1 MFRLSCAPMTEMMVV
16 STRGTLDESVHHLS
30 AAIVVADGRIVGSA
44 GNPRLVTFWRSAAKP
59 FQLLPLVADGGVER
73 FGLDAAM
80 IAIACGSHN
89 AESIHREVI
98 ARWLAAIGASEA
110 DLACGGHPS
119 LWPAL
124 ADAMVHDEIQP
135 TPIWSNCSG
144 NHAALLASARLHD
157 WGISGYEERSHPV
170 QQRVAETIA
179 TWSGVASESLLWGV
193 DGCTAAAVAL
203 ELRAMATAYV
213 RLAISPD
220 AAASTIRNA
229 MMSEPYLV
237 AGADRLDTVVMQAWP
252 GRIFAKIGADGVY
265 SAALPT
271 LGLGLALK
279 IHDGQMAAAEV
290 ALVGLLEAV
299 IHRFGG
305 SEPWPFEPLGQW
317 REPAIRNTRG
327 TTTGRLEL
335 RGDVTWA

>member
-1 MFRLSCAPMTEMMVV
+1 MV
-16 STRGTLDESVHHLS
+16 STRGPLDESVHHLS
-30 AAIVVADGRIVGSA
+30 AVIVGADGSMLASA
-44 GNPRLVTFWRSAAKP
+44 GNPELVTFWRSAAKP
-59 FQLLPLVADGGVER
+59 FQLLPLIADGGVER

-80 IAIACGSHN
+80 IAVACGSHN

-98 ARWLAAIGASEA
+98 ARWLAAIGVTEA

-144 NHAALLASARLHD
+144 NHAALLALARLHD

-170 QQRVAETIA
+170 QQRVAETIS
-179 TWSGVASESLLWGV
+179 TWSGVAADSLVWGI

-203 ELRAMATAYV
+203 ELRGMATAYA
-213 RLAISPD
+213 RLATSSE
-220 AAASTIRNA
+220 AAATTVRSA
-229 MMSEPYLV
+229 MMAEPYLV

-252 GRIFAKIGADGVY
+252 GRIFAKIGAEGVY

-271 LGLGLALK
+271 LGIGMALK

-299 IHRFGG
+299 IDRFGAG
-305 SEPWPFEPLGQW
+305 EPWPFEPLGQW
-317 REPAIRNTRG
+317 REPGIRNTRG
-327 TTTGRLEL
+327 VATGRLEV

>member
-1 MFRLSCAPMTEMMVV
+1 MVV
-16 STRGTLDESVHHLS
+16 STRGALDESVHHLS
-30 AAIVVADGRIVGSA
+30 AVVVTVDGRIVGSA
-44 GNPRLVTFWRSAAKP
+44 GDPRMVTYWRSAAKP

-98 ARWLAAIGASEA
+98 TRWLAAIGVTEA

-144 NHAALLASARLHD
+144 NHAALLALARLHG

-170 QQRVAETIA
+170 QQRVAETISA
-179 TWSGVASESLLWGV
+179 WSGAPADALQWGV

-203 ELRAMATAYV
+203 ELRAMATAYA
-213 RLAISPD
+213 RLATNSDPSAI
-220 AAASTIRNA
+220 TVRNA
-229 MMSEPYLV
+229 MMNEPYLV

-252 GRIFAKIGADGVY
+252 GRIFAKIGAEGVY

-290 ALVGLLEAV
+290 ALVGLLAAV
-299 IHRFGG
+299 IRRFGDG
-305 SEPWPFEPLGQW
+305 EPWPFEPLGQW
-317 REPAIRNTRG
+317 REPGIRNTRG
-327 TTTGRLEL
+327 ATTGRLEL
-335 RGDVTWA
+335 RGNLTWA